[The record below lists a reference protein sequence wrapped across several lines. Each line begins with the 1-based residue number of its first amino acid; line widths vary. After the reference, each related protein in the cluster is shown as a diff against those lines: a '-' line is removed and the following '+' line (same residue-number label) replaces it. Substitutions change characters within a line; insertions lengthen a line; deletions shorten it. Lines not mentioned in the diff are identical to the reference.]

1 MQVNYIKKMP
11 GVFKENCEESSG
23 VKTVAMHTIVK
34 TQFTAVT
41 GSKIVK
47 YSANHATDFYLH
59 FK

>member
-1 MQVNYIKKMP
+1 MP